1 MADDLSARG
10 SGLRARQTKVSPHAP
25 ENPREKVGFIK
36 PHPDASAVNLR
47 VDIDFLVQGLEGM
60 GSLSVGKDE
69 QQPKQFPEDE
79 SGRGD
84 DRSQIRRGEDRP

>member
-1 MADDLSARG
+1 
-10 SGLRARQTKVSPHAP
+10 
-25 ENPREKVGFIK
+25 
-36 PHPDASAVNLR
+36 
-47 VDIDFLVQGLEGM
+47 M

-84 DRSQIRRGEDRP
+84 DRSQIRRGDDDVYYYNC